1 MRTTKERLM
10 LIESRKKSIIEQ
22 KKKVRRVAVNILS
35 SAACLL
41 LAVFVGAY
49 VSSLGVSSVP
59 DYTVNQTAS
68 FIGGGSSAG
77 YVVVGV
83 LCFMLGV
90 CLTLLLY
97 KLRDRDKN
105 GGEK

>member
-1 MRTTKERLM
+1 M
-10 LIESRKKSIIEQ
+10 IEQ
-22 KKKVRRVAVNILS
+22 KKKARRVAVNILS

-41 LAVFVGAY
+41 VVLFIGVY
-49 VSSLGVSSVP
+49 VSSLGVSSIP

-68 FIGGGSSAG
+68 FVGGGDSAG

-83 LCFMLGV
+83 LCFVLGV

-97 KLRDRDKN
+97 KLRDKDKN

>member
-1 MRTTKERLM
+1 MRTTEERLM
-10 LIESRKKSIIEQ
+10 LIESRKKSIVEQ
-22 KKKVRRVAVNILS
+22 KKKARRAAVNVLS

-41 LAVFVGAY
+41 LAVFIG
-49 VSSLGVSSVP
+49 VSVASLGVSSMP

-68 FIGGGSSAG
+68 FIGGGDSAG

-90 CLTLLLY
+90 CLTMLLY
-97 KLRDRDKN
+97 KLRDKGKN
-105 GGEK
+105 GGDK